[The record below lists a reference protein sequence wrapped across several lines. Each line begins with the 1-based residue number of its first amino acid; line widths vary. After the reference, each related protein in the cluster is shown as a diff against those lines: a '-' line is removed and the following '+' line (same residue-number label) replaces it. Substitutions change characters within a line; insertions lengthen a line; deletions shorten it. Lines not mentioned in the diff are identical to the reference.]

1 MVDLTKYDK
10 KSIGKLFDLAVLPK
24 NITEDDVR
32 KGAKDAVKYNC
43 AAYYTNSYFW
53 TPVVKEELAGSDVL
67 IAAGIDF
74 PWGVSPS
81 IVKAFETEQAVK
93 AGCQSLD
100 ITINMSA
107 LRSKMYDKVLQE
119 LKDFKAAAQGCLTK
133 GIIEFC
139 HATLEE
145 IEIACKMIAEAGLDY
160 AKTGTGQ
167 FDGLDMTQF
176 MKMKETLK
184 GTSVKLKVSG
194 VKYPRPQNAY
204 MFLLAGADL
213 IGTRAAP
220 DIIENLDLMRE
231 IGIVPPYKP

>member
-1 MVDLTKYDK
+1 MVDLSKYQK
-10 KSIGKLFDLAVLPK
+10 ETIGKLFDLALLPK

-32 KGAKDAVKYNC
+32 KGARDAVKYNC

-53 TPVVKEELAGSDVL
+53 TPVAKEELAGSDVL

-74 PWGVSPS
+74 PWGVSPG

-100 ITINMSA
+100 VSINMGA
-107 LRSKMYDKVLQE
+107 LRSKMYDVVLQE
-119 LKDFKAAAQGCLTK
+119 LKDFKSAAQGCLTK

-139 HATLEE
+139 QATLEE
-145 IEIACKMIAEAGLDY
+145 IATACKLIAEAGLDY

-167 FDGLDMTQF
+167 FEGLDMTQF
-176 MKMKETLK
+176 LTMKETLK
-184 GTSVKLKVSG
+184 DTKVKLKVSG

-204 MFLLAGADL
+204 AFLLAGADL

-220 DIIENLDLMRE
+220 EIIDSLDQMRA
-231 IGIVPPYKP
+231 IGLVPPYTA

>member
-1 MVDLTKYDK
+1 MVDLSTYDK

-32 KGAKDAVKYNC
+32 KGARDAVKYNC

-53 TPVVKEELAGSDVL
+53 TPVAKAGSDVL
-67 IAAGIDF
+67 IAVGIDF
-74 PWGVSPS
+74 PWGTSPS

-100 ITINMSA
+100 ISVNMSA
-107 LRSKMYDKVLQE
+107 LRSKMYDAVLQE
-119 LKDFKAAAQGCLTK
+119 LKDFKAAAQGNLTK
-133 GIIEFC
+133 AIIEFC
-139 HATLEE
+139 FATLEE
-145 IEIACKMIAEAGLDY
+145 IEIACKLIAEAGIDY

-167 FDGLDMTQF
+167 FDGLDMNQF
-176 MKMKETLK
+176 LKMKETLA
-184 GTSVKLKVSG
+184 GTGVKLKVSG

-204 MFLLAGADL
+204 TFLLAGADL

-220 DIIENLDLMRE
+220 EIIDALDQMRS
-231 IGIVPPYKP
+231 IGLVPAYKG